1 MVKERQGSVKEC
13 MRKDIQDRGVKRNET
28 EVSVFE
34 ILCMG
39 EARLFI
45 LQSTPFFFF
54 FFSVS
59 LTLRELK
66 VPESNENCRN
76 VHRKDMFLKGLASAL
91 GSPLKQV
98 HKLHA
103 AFGVKEDGLDSH
115 THTDTQKKKKKNTPF
130 KVLYCINSED

>member
-1 MVKERQGSVKEC
+1 MVKERQGSIKEC

-54 FFSVS
+54 FF
-59 LTLRELK
+59 
-66 VPESNENCRN
+66 
-76 VHRKDMFLKGLASAL
+76 
-91 GSPLKQV
+91 
-98 HKLHA
+98 
-103 AFGVKEDGLDSH
+103 
-115 THTDTQKKKKKNTPF
+115 
-130 KVLYCINSED
+130 